1 MPDMCAFEPEHECR
15 GIQKYAILEKRVS
28 DIEKGQEREE
38 DFRKVYYREREERA
52 VRDAKLDGRIE
63 SMDTKLDKVV
73 AYQEAQQ
80 AKPGG
85 LMDKLKDRAV
95 EYIMLA
101 LLAILLFRLGI
112 PT

>member
-1 MPDMCAFEPEHECR
+1 MPEMCAFEPEHECR
-15 GIQKYAILEKRVS
+15 GIQKYAMLEKRVT
-28 DIEKGQEREE
+28 DLETGQEREE
-38 DFRKVYYREREERA
+38 NFRKVYYQEREERA
-52 VRDAKLDGRIE
+52 VRDAK
-63 SMDTKLDKVV
+63 MDAKIDNMDEKLDKVV